1 MISAKHHPRTADD
14 DDTRHPPNNTG
25 LKLFF
30 HARTHFIFCESNSG
44 AVKAAIIFQFIK
56 MRMGKTG
63 VQYKKYLLFY
73 ATVKVVVIILRLSSK
88 NLPDHFYV
96 LCISSC

>member
-1 MISAKHHPRTADD
+1 
-14 DDTRHPPNNTG
+14 
-25 LKLFF
+25 
-30 HARTHFIFCESNSG
+30 
-44 AVKAAIIFQFIK
+44 